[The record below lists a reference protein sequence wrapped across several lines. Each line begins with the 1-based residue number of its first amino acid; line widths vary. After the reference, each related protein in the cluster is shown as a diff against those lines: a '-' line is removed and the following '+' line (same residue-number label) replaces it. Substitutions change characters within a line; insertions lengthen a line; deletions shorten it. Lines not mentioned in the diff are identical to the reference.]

1 MNTISVWLIHH
12 KASLDQH
19 SPMNLDGSTY
29 MVGIGVVP
37 APDIRAA
44 LDAFDVYLQ
53 KQDMAALEITKCERY
68 HPANFPPTTTDNR
81 EIAEAATDALE
92 EGVVSYVCGIS
103 SEALECMEDNGND
116 E

>member
-1 MNTISVWLIHH
+1 
-12 KASLDQH
+12 
-19 SPMNLDGSTY
+19 MNLDGSTY

-53 KQDMAALEITKCERY
+53 KQDMAVLEITKCERY

-103 SEALECMEDNGND
+103 SEALECMEDDGND

>member
-12 KASLDQH
+12 KASLDQY

-44 LDAFDVYLQ
+44 LDAFDAYLQ
-53 KQDMAALEITKCERY
+53 KQDMAVLEITKCERY

-92 EGVVSYVCGIS
+92 EGVVSYVCGIT
-103 SEALECMEDNGND
+103 SEAMECMEDDGND